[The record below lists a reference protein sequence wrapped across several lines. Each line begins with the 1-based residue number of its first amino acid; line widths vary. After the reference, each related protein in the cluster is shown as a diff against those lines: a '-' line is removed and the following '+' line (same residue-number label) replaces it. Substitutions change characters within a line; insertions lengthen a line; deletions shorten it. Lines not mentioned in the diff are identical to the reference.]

1 MKGVI
6 VSLFI
11 AAAIVAG
18 SAAYTSHTKKV
29 SRELGEINAGV
40 MESLEKC
47 DYDGAAEKI
56 EKLSGYLEEKRMV
69 LSATGNH
76 EELDKIEINISEMSG
91 YTDGKQQ
98 IDAIAHCKVLDF
110 LFEHLPKNYELKLGN
125 IL

>member
-6 VSLFI
+6 VSLCI

-29 SRELGEINAGV
+29 SRELSEINAVV
-40 MESLEKC
+40 MESLENG
-47 DYDGAAEKI
+47 DYDSAAEEI
-56 EKLSGYLEEKRMV
+56 EKLGGYLEKKRAI

-76 EELDKIEINISEMSG
+76 EELDKIEMNISEMSG
-91 YTDGKQQ
+91 YADGQQ
-98 IDAIAHCKVLDF
+98 QTDAIAHCRVLDF

>member
-6 VSLFI
+6 ISLCI

-18 SAAYTSHTKKV
+18 SAAYTRHTRSV
-29 SRELGEINAGV
+29 SEELGSINSAV
-40 MESLEKC
+40 MESLENG
-47 DYDGAAEKI
+47 DYEGAAKKIDALNGYMEK
-56 EKLSGYLEEKRMV
+56 KRTV

-91 YTDGKQQ
+91 YTEGRQKT
-98 IDAIAHCKVLDF
+98 DAIAHCMALDF
-110 LFEHLPKNYELKLGN
+110 LFKHLPKNYELKLGN